1 MIKHSK
7 MVLAASAIAMAASQ
21 AAVAAPNLNGVKIQ
35 NVGYAGN
42 GCPAGSASVVLAPDR
57 KSVSVLFDEY
67 IAEAGGRGQ
76 RTFDR
81 KKCDI
86 AFGLKIPSGISV
98 SLIDADYRG
107 FNDLPRGAK
116 ATFKRDYFF
125 AGTRGPS
132 LTKNWRGARSN
143 DFIIKDRLGVFANVW
158 SRCGADVILRSK
170 TAATVRT
177 QRGREALMM
186 VDSVDLATKTIY
198 RYNFRYRA
206 CR

>member
-1 MIKHSK
+1 MLKQTK
-7 MVLAASAIAMAASQ
+7 TVLATTALLIAATQAAS
-21 AAVAAPNLNGVKIQ
+21 AAPNLSGVKIQ

-57 KSVSVLFDEY
+57 KSVSVLFDDY

-76 RTFDR
+76 RNFDR

-107 FNDLPRGAK
+107 FNDLPRGAR

-125 AGTRGPS
+125 AGSRGPS
-132 LTKNWRGARSN
+132 LNKSWRGARSN
-143 DFIIKDRLGVFANVW
+143 DFHIKDRLGVFANVW
-158 SRCGADVILRSK
+158 SACGADVILRSK

-177 QRGREALMM
+177 RPGREALMM
-186 VDSVDLATKTIY
+186 VDSADLTAKTVY
-198 RYNFRYRA
+198 RYNFRYRT

>member
-1 MIKHSK
+1 MKALNTLLS
-7 MVLAASAIAMAASQ
+7 ASALVLIATQTAS
-21 AAVAAPNLNGVKIQ
+21 AAPNLSNIQVQ

-42 GCPAGSASVVLAPDR
+42 GCPAGSASVVISPDK
-57 KSVSVLFDEY
+57 KSVSLLFDEY
-67 IAEAGGRGQ
+67 IAEAGGQGQ

-107 FNDLPRGAK
+107 YNDLPRGSR
-116 ATFKRDYFF
+116 ATFTRDYFF

-132 LTKNWRGARSN
+132 LTKTWSGSRSN
-143 DFIIKDRLGVFANVW
+143 DFIVKDRLGVMANVW
-158 SRCGADVILRSK
+158 SACGADVILRSK

-177 QRGREALMM
+177 QRGNEALMM
-186 VDSVDLATKTIY
+186 VDSADLNTKTVY

-206 CR
+206 CN